1 MFVFGISD
9 NIAVKEERNM
19 KKNLMLICL
28 VLVLGLF
35 VLCQT
40 AGAQATWKPTRPITV
55 IVPWPAGGA
64 SDTTARMIAGQM
76 EPILGQRMVIVNTP
90 GGAGAIGTKE
100 VWDRPHDGYTL
111 TANATAG
118 FVSYALLGRMEQTHR
133 DWLYFLPMYTPNV
146 IAVKNDSPFK
156 TVEDLIAAMKA
167 RPGAVTVA
175 TAGVGSSGYYFIEQ
189 FKNAAGI
196 TYRHVP
202 YAGGAPAVIA
212 VASGESEMVPQLS
225 IEVAE
230 LLRSGKLRA
239 LAVSTKD
246 PLEISGY
253 GVIPSVTKALPKF
266 EEYGSYFGLMA
277 PRNLPKDVVATL
289 EDAFQKAAATQA
301 VKDYA
306 KTKGG
311 IAISIYG
318 EKANELTERLARKE
332 AWIMF
337 DGGVATKSPQE
348 FKIPRQ

>member
-1 MFVFGISD
+1 MMGRR
-9 NIAVKEERNM
+9 NIFLFLALLVAV
-19 KKNLMLICL
+19 LIAIDGDL
-28 VLVLGLF
+28 Y
-35 VLCQT
+35 
-40 AGAQATWKPTRPITV
+40 AQSWKPTHPITV

-64 SDTTARMIAGQM
+64 SDTTGRMIAGQM

-118 FVSYALLGRMEQTHR
+118 FVSYAVLGRMEQTHR
-133 DWLYFLPMYTPNV
+133 DWIYFLPMYTPNV
-146 IAVKNDSPFK
+146 IAVKPDSPYK
-156 TVEDLIAAMKA
+156 TVEDLVAAMKA

-189 FKNAAGI
+189 FKVAAGI

-230 LLRSGKLRA
+230 LLRGGKLRA

-246 PLEISGY
+246 PLTIDGY
-253 GVIPSVTKALPKF
+253 GTIPPITKALPKF

-277 PRNLPKDVVATL
+277 PKDLPKNVIAAL
-289 EDAFQKAAATQA
+289 EDAFQKAAATKS

-306 KTKGG
+306 QTKGG
-311 IAISIYG
+311 IPISLSG
-318 EKANELTERLARKE
+318 EKASQLVEQLARKE

-337 DGGVATKSPQE
+337 DAGQAVKNPADL
-348 FKIPRQ
+348 KIPKQ